1 MIATV
6 PMAEPDI
13 DLAGID
19 MPIELELPCRKGDPD
34 LWFADSP
41 TELIRAKTLCNACP
55 LQVECLAGALA
66 RQEPWG
72 VWGGEI
78 LERGVIIAY
87 KRPRGRPRLTPMATI
102 VDTPSTELR
111 REIA

>member
-1 MIATV
+1 MITTV
-6 PMAEPDI
+6 PTAEPDI
-13 DLAGID
+13 DLSDID
-19 MPIELELPCRKGDPD
+19 IPLDLELPCRNGDPD

-41 TELIRAKTLCNACP
+41 AELIKAKTLCATCP
-55 LQVECLAGALA
+55 LRAECLAGALA

-78 LERGVIIAY
+78 LDRGVIIAY
-87 KRPRGRPRLTPMATI
+87 KRPRGRPRLTPMTTI
-102 VDTPSTELR
+102 VETPSTELR